1 MNLESYIDH
10 TLLSPDATISD
21 IKNICEEAIINNFF
35 SVCVAPAHVSYAA
48 KVLNNESPKLC
59 TTIGFPLGAIPPE
72 MKYAEARFLIHQGA
86 EELDMVINIGA
97 IKIRDLNILK
107 KEIRNVVRAANGNI
121 VKVIIETCLLTNDEK
136 VLISNI
142 IQDEG
147 AHFVKTSTGFSLS
160 GANIE
165 DIILLRKTLDPH
177 VKIKA
182 SGGIKRLSDVKKYIE
197 YGANRIGTSSGISIM
212 EEQKNE

>member
-10 TLLSPDATISD
+10 TLLSPNATTLD
-21 IKNICEEAIINNFF
+21 IKVICEEAIMKNFF
-35 SVCVAPAHVSYAA
+35 AVCVAPAHVSYAA
-48 KVLNNESPKLC
+48 KILNNESPKLC
-59 TTIGFPLGAIPPE
+59 TTIGFPLGSISPE

-97 IKIRDLNILK
+97 IKGGDLNVLK
-107 KEIRNVVRAANGNI
+107 KEIRNVVRAADGNI
-121 VKVIIETCLLTNDEK
+121 VKIIIEACLLTNDEK
-136 VLISNI
+136 ILISNI

-147 AHFVKTSTGFSLS
+147 AHFVKTSTGFSFS

-177 VKIKA
+177 IKIKA
-182 SGGIKRLSDVKKYIE
+182 SGGIKSLFDVKKYIE
-197 YGANRIGTSSGISIM
+197 HGANRIGTSSGISIM